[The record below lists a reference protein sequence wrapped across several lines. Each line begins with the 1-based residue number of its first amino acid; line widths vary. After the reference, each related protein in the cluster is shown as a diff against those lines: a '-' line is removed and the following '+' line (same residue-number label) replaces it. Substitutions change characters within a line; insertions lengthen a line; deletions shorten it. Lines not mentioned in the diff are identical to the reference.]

1 MNKLRCPNCGE
12 LSINGTFNA
21 VYKFSDFDDLLFK
34 QKGHHC
40 PKCNK
45 PYYLRHKYTS
55 LMFWLASIVEALSFI
70 PMIVL
75 IFYKLWFLS
84 LLIFVADV
92 VLSIFLYQ
100 NRGLVGVDPDDYRA
114 IEPVSNVSLM
124 LKNVKMRTENLD
136 ILTIKFDKSTLNVRF
151 METFERGHVPV
162 MFLRR
167 KCQNTYPVDAYI
179 FKTEFIPDEL
189 FFVGSTFK
197 VYNNKYEIIA
207 NGTIEKIYS

>member
-1 MNKLRCPNCGE
+1 
-12 LSINGTFNA
+12 
-21 VYKFSDFDDLLFK
+21 
-34 QKGHHC
+34 
-40 PKCNK
+40 
-45 PYYLRHKYTS
+45 
-55 LMFWLASIVEALSFI
+55 MFWLASIVEALSFI
-70 PMIVL
+70 PIIVL

-84 LLIFVADV
+84 LLLFVVDV

-100 NRGLVGVDPDDYRA
+100 NRGLVGVDPDSYRA